1 MHSEWYPHGAT
12 LLIYD
17 KNKIPNMIEDAVS
30 ISPGQDTV
38 INMETVINK
47 RLRYPYASNCTQEWP
62 FQSVLINTTFSTYSQ
77 ELCEIA
83 YKLEMVRRE
92 CGCLD
97 GNSMHLAFLAN
108 IDLSNERWCYLN
120 NTHGEDFECNLN
132 TTLDALGISYL
143 EWSSDEL
150 LYGQLL
156 NSLILGHCPLACEDL
171 TFKVL

>member
-1 MHSEWYPHGAT
+1 
-12 LLIYD
+12 
-17 KNKIPNMIEDAVS
+17 
-30 ISPGQDTV
+30 
-38 INMETVINK
+38 
-47 RLRYPYASNCTQEWP
+47 
-62 FQSVLINTTFSTYSQ
+62 
-77 ELCEIA
+77 
-83 YKLEMVRRE
+83 
-92 CGCLD
+92 
-97 GNSMHLAFLAN
+97 MHLAFLAN

-171 TFKVL
+171 TFKVLWNEIIWASLDEQSIKYLVSS